1 MQALIEDKSDGRKES
16 FYEELE
22 CVFSQF
28 PLYHMKVVFGGFSA
42 KVGREDIFS
51 LTIWNDS

>member
-1 MQALIEDKSDGRKES
+1 VQALIEDKSDGRKES